1 MSSEEKRQELK
12 AKIEAAEQRNENRT
26 LGDQMSDAT
35 DSATQ
40 FVKDHPLATIA
51 GVAVLGL
58 AIGAM
63 TRPGRRAGAEA
74 GRRTS
79 AFASRAAD
87 LGMLYAG
94 NLFDTVEDSALA
106 GKDHIEDFGAAA
118 GDNARSLRRRASFSG
133 SNAAASAR
141 ELARDTGKMAN
152 RSRRNLRLRAKR

>member
-26 LGDQMSDAT
+26 FGDQMRDTT
-35 DSATQ
+35 DTATQ
-40 FVKDHPLATIA
+40 FVKEHPLATVA

-63 TRPGRRAGAEA
+63 TRPGRRAGAKA

-94 NLFDTVEDSALA
+94 NLFDTVEDAALA
-106 GKDHIEDFGAAA
+106 GKDRIEDFGDAA
-118 GDNARSLRRRASFSG
+118 GDNARSLRRRASYSG
-133 SNAAASAR
+133 GNAAASAR
-141 ELARDTGKMAN
+141 ELARDAGKTAG
-152 RSRRNLRLRAKR
+152 RSKRNLKLRAKR